1 MNLWAD
7 ILPLVAFFA
16 LYRLQGIYAATLGA
30 IVLSVAA
37 AIYKYRTQGKL
48 EPLPLLGMG
57 LMIVLGG
64 LTVYLKDPRFLL
76 WKPTLAYLATAIF
89 FAASCRSGGT
99 PVAQQ
104 IFQGALLLTPR
115 LWRQATLAYVAFFV
129 AMACLNLIVAYSVS
143 LDTWVKFKVFGTLG
157 LMFAFVLGHARYYGS
172 KQPAD
177 LCSDLPNPSAP
188 DLGMTP
194 SEP

>member
-7 ILPLVAFFA
+7 ILPLIAFFA
-16 LYRLQGIYAATLGA
+16 LYRLQGIYVATLGA
-30 IVLSVAA
+30 IILSIVA
-37 AIYKYRTQGKL
+37 AIYKYRTHGKL

-64 LTVYLKDPRFLL
+64 LTVYLQDPRFLL

-89 FAASCRSGGT
+89 FAASCRSGAT

-104 IFQGALLLTPR
+104 ILQATIRLTPR
-115 LWRQATLAYVAFFV
+115 LWRQATWAYVAFFV
-129 AMACLNLIVAYSVS
+129 TMACLNLVVAYTVS
-143 LDTWVKFKVFGTLG
+143 LDTWVKFKVFGTLA
-157 LMFAFVLGHARYYGS
+157 LMVLFVLAHARYYSS
-172 KQPAD
+172 KRPAA
-177 LCSDLPNPSAP
+177 LCSDPPHPSLP